1 MVRLRPVLISVAL
14 LSLASSATGQTP
26 TPSAPPQITQD
37 ELDLQSRANVVQ
49 GSGARALGMG
59 GAFLARAD
67 DATAASW
74 NPAGLS
80 YLRLPEVSFV
90 YTGGRLDSLEV
101 TTASRKDD
109 QREGRTPD
117 FFAAAY
123 PFDLGR
129 VSGSAQ
135 VSFQRIISFQGDR
148 TIEETFV
155 DSATGQVNTVPTS
168 VTSEGGFDVV
178 TLGTGVAVRSN
189 LRIGA
194 TINRWFNGYHQTLDR
209 ETVRAGFPG
218 HTTQEFDYDFS
229 GWNFNLGLVW
239 SPHANLNLGLVY
251 KSAFTADVQ
260 LNKSRTDLTVPPST
274 NQANS
279 LQNPI
284 TLDFPAAI
292 GMGASWRPRSRLT
305 ISADYTRTAWSEGEI
320 HNYFTLPA
328 GAPGPGTP
336 TTYPSLPYPSL
347 DTNPAR
353 PQHDTVQIRGGA
365 EFVFIFGRVKVPVRA
380 GAFSDRQ
387 YFQASDGTPPHF
399 TGLTA
404 GTGIVIGPVLLDVAF
419 IKEWGDYRDA
429 DAAAV
434 SVDAKRLVGSVIF
447 RFPRH

>member
-1 MVRLRPVLISVAL
+1 M
-14 LSLASSATGQTP
+14 
-26 TPSAPPQITQD
+26 
-37 ELDLQSRANVVQ
+37 VQ

-90 YTGGRLDSLEV
+90 YSGGRLDSLEV
-101 TTASRKDD
+101 TAASRKEDK
-109 QREGRTPD
+109 RHGRTPD

-123 PFDLGR
+123 PFELGR
-129 VSGSAQ
+129 AVGSAQ

-148 TIEETFV
+148 TITEAFL
-155 DSATGQVNTVPTS
+155 DMATGQLVSNPPS
-168 VTSEGGFDVV
+168 VVASEGGYDVV
-178 TLGTGVAVRSN
+178 TFGTGVAVGGN
-189 LRIGA
+189 LRAGA
-194 TINRWFNGYHQTLDR
+194 TVNRWFNGYHQTLDR
-209 ETVRAGFPG
+209 DTLRGGIEG

-229 GWNFNLGLVW
+229 AWNFNLGLIW
-239 SPHANLNLGLVY
+239 SPHADLNLGVVF

-260 LNKSRTDLTVPPST
+260 LNKSRTDLTVPPSS
-274 NQANS
+274 NQAS
-279 LQNPI
+279 STDPGMLPI

-292 GMGASWRPRSRLT
+292 GIGASWRPRSRLT
-305 ISADYTRTAWSEGEI
+305 VSADYTRTAWSKGEI
-320 HNYFTLPA
+320 HNFFTLPA

-336 TTYPSLPYPSL
+336 TVYESLPYPSL
-347 DTNPAR
+347 EISPAL
-353 PQHDTVQIRGGA
+353 PQHNTVQVRGGA

-387 YFQASDGTPPHF
+387 YFQAKDGTPPYF

-404 GTGIVIGPVLLDVAF
+404 GTGIVIGPVLADVAY
-419 IKEWGDYRDA
+419 IRERGDYQAPGTD
-429 DAAAV
+429 
-434 SVDAKRLVGSVIF
+434 SVTVNSSRFVGSVIF